1 MIKVSII
8 TVCLNSE
15 VDISQTINSV
25 LSQKYVHK
33 EFIVIDGAST
43 DSTIDLIKNY
53 AEDIDHFVSEQD
65 NGIYDALNKGIKCAS
80 GDVVGILH
88 AGDVF
93 YDNCVVGDV
102 AKLFKDNKSFELIS
116 GNVVFFDFQ
125 RSKLLRKY
133 RSNNFRPWMLRF
145 GFMPPHTGSF
155 IKRNVLQNLN
165 GYRDDL
171 RSASDFDFFVRF
183 FGCDAFKFASFDRDI
198 VKMKMG
204 GMSTSGIE
212 SYQRTSNELLISCR
226 DNNLY
231 TNFFFIFCRLP
242 VKFLLRVFYK

>member
-8 TVCLNSE
+8 TICLDSE
-15 VDISQTINSV
+15 LDISHTINSV
-25 LSQKYVHK
+25 LSQQYTNM

-43 DSTIDLIKNY
+43 DSTVDLIKNY
-53 AEDIDHFVSEQD
+53 AADIDHFVSEPD
-65 NGIYDALNKGIKCAS
+65 NGIYDALNKGFNRAA
-80 GDVVGILH
+80 GDVIGILH

-93 YDNCVVGDV
+93 CDDCVVGDV
-102 AKLFKDNKSFELIS
+102 AKLFTDNKSIELVS
-116 GNVVFFDFQ
+116 GNVLFFDFQ
-125 RSKLLRKY
+125 KSKTIRKY

-155 IKRNVLQNLN
+155 IKRHVLKNLN

-183 FGCDAFKFASFDRDI
+183 FGCDAFEFASFDRDI

-204 GMSTSGIE
+204 GMSTSGIK
-212 SYQRTSNELLISCR
+212 SYQRTSNEILISCR

-231 TNFFFIFCRLP
+231 TNSFFTFCRLP
-242 VKFLLRVFYK
+242 IKFLLRVFYK